1 MATAT
6 LGLPELESELIP
18 ASELE
23 SEFEAEFEGESEM
36 ELESEFEL
44 SPIRRIYPDAMME
57 HMAHAA
63 MEAESEQEAAEQF
76 LPLIPMVA
84 GKLLPLAAKALPK
97 IAGKVLPRVL
107 PRVARVVS
115 RVTPQLTR
123 GISTVTRTLFRNR
136 QTRPLVRAV
145 PSIARRTVAQI
156 ARQTAAGRPV
166 TPQTAIR
173 VLRYQTRRVIGT
185 PQQRAIVL
193 RRSAALDRR
202 FHTMAG
208 IPWRPSVATHAP
220 SVCPRCNYHF
230 TQTTPVTCRCCGQ
243 LITR

>member
-6 LGLPELESELIP
+6 VGLSELESELLP

-23 SEFEAEFEGESEM
+23 LEFESEM
-36 ELESEFEL
+36 GSDSEFELESEFEL
-44 SPIRRIYPDAMME
+44 SPIRRVYPDAMME
-57 HMAHAA
+57 HLAHAA
-63 MEAESEQEAAEQF
+63 LEAESEQEAAEQF
-76 LPLIPMVA
+76 LPLVPMVA

-156 ARQTAAGRPV
+156 ARQTAAGRV
-166 TPQTAIR
+166 VNPQAAMR
-173 VLRYQTRRVIGT
+173 VLRYQTRRVIGS

-202 FHTMAG
+202 FHTMSG
-208 IPWRPSVATHAP
+208 IPWRPSATTYGP
-220 SVCPRCNYHF
+220 TICPRCKYHF
-230 TQTTPVTCRCCGQ
+230 ADRAPVTCRCCGQ
-243 LITR
+243 LVTR